1 MLYSSEMN
9 TDSMLKLIDY
19 QNNFSGGLIT
29 PEINIEPD
37 GTCSLSWYG
46 ERGSLIIAFPADKDE
61 VEFSYLGMDGDGDF
75 GTFSYDD
82 KDKFDSLRK
91 RAGIES
97 LIKTKIF
104 EKGFYKNKRNKK

>member
-1 MLYSSEMN
+1 MISSEMN
-9 TDSMLKLIDY
+9 IESMMKLIDY
-19 QNNFSGGLIT
+19 QNGFSGGLIS

-46 ERGSLIIAFPADKDE
+46 ERGSLIIAFPPQKDE
-61 VEFSYLGMDGDGDF
+61 VEFSYLGMNGDADF
-75 GTFSYDD
+75 GEFAFDD

-97 LIKTKIF
+97 LIKTQIF
-104 EKGFYKNKRNKK
+104 EKGFYRSKRKK